1 MYIFLKKSSRLCRMD
16 GKHFYRYCEHCEEFV
31 SARTFLRHK
40 EAYCDDH
47 TRIWSKDSQSA
58 PSTSEDDGDDGGAIQ
73 INSGQGYIM
82 HVVSLVVL
90 AISALSLISLLLFLH
105 IGSDNS
111 EGFK

>member
-1 MYIFLKKSSRLCRMD
+1 MYVFLKYLRVCVEWIGSICID
-16 GKHFYRYCEHCEEFV
+16 IANTEEFV

-40 EAYCDDH
+40 EAYYDDH

-58 PSTSEDDGDDGGAIQ
+58 LFTSEDDGDDGGAIQ

-90 AISALSLISLLLFLH
+90 AISALSLISLYYFC
-105 IGSDNS
+105 I
-111 EGFK
+111 